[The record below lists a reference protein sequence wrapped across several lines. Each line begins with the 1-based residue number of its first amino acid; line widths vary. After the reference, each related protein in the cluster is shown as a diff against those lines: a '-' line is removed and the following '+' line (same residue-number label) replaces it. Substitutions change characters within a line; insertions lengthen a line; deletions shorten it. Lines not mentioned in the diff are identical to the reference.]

1 MKGKKEILQKEDD
14 MKNTK
19 LKIGGMSCASC
30 SGAIERKLAKWENI
44 EKAHINMATEK
55 LHLRYDESQ
64 ISLEMI
70 AKAIEDLGYQ
80 VLMEEEEID
89 KKEEIDGTMSIRKT
103 FKITGMTCT
112 ACSSAI
118 EKALNKMEGIEEATV
133 NFPAEKLTVTF
144 LPEQVRVV
152 EISKKISDL
161 GYELISEPKG
171 GQETDQD
178 EVMMQK
184 SWSKM
189 IRSAILSG
197 TIMFLMI
204 LHMLMGVEI
213 PYYLVIVN
221 ILAFPNIFLL
231 GKVVHKASF
240 NALKNRSPNMDVL
253 VSLGSLPPYLIGLT
267 AFFFPLQAFTEMAS
281 SIMTFHLIG
290 KYLENRA
297 KGRASQAIRKL
308 VEMGAKTATILR
320 RGEEVEIPVEELQP
334 GDVMIVK
341 PGEKIPTDGNI
352 LEGKSTIDESM
363 ATGES
368 MPVKREP
375 GDPVI
380 GATINKQGLLKVKV
394 TKVGDETFL
403 SQVIQ
408 LVEACQGSKVPIQE
422 FADRITGYFVPAI
435 LMITVAVFS
444 SNLLFPEFHQSILQW
459 GAGFLPWVNPDA
471 GTLSIAFVT
480 ATAVLVIACPCA
492 LGLGTPTAL
501 MVGSGMGAEKGILI
515 RNGEA
520 VQTFKNLKMII
531 FDKTGTLTH
540 GRPAVTDILTG
551 EGVDE
556 FSLMKVAGALEK
568 GSEHPLAHAIIEEA
582 KKRKIPMEDIQ
593 GFEAV
598 TGMGIEGFLDGDKV
612 FMGNRKIMEKHKIA
626 YEHMEE
632 EIQRLEN
639 EAKTVMMI
647 VREEKLL
654 GIIAVADPVKE
665 DSPKA
670 VKELQ
675 EMGIQTA
682 MVTGDN
688 ERTAKAIAEKI
699 GIDYVIAEVLPEG
712 KVEEVKKLQKDFVTV
727 AMVGDG
733 INDAPALKQ
742 ANIGIAIGTGTDV
755 AIEAA
760 DVTLV
765 KGELGGIISAIL
777 LSRGTFRKI
786 KENYFWAWFYNAIAI
801 PVAMVGLLH
810 PMIGAAAMS
819 ISSLNVIYNS
829 LRLKRTDIQPSFK
842 KVIEE
847 NR

>member
-1 MKGKKEILQKEDD
+1 

-30 SGAIERKLAKWENI
+30 SAAIEKKLAKWEGI
-44 EKAHINMATEK
+44 EKADINMATEK

-64 ISLEMI
+64 NSLEMI

-80 VLMEEEEID
+80 VLMEEEETET
-89 KKEEIDGTMSIRKT
+89 KEEKDGTARSIRKT

-112 ACSSAI
+112 ACSAAI
-118 EKALNKMEGIEEATV
+118 EKALSKMGGVEEAIV
-133 NFPAEKLTVTF
+133 NFPAEKLTVIF
-144 LPEQVRVV
+144 SPDQVRIV
-152 EISKKISDL
+152 EISKKITDL

-171 GQETDQD
+171 GQEVDQD
-178 EVMMQK
+178 EIMMQK
-184 SWSKM
+184 SWKRM
-189 IRSAILSG
+189 VRSAILSG

-204 LHMLMGVEI
+204 LHMVIGVEI
-213 PYYLVIVN
+213 PYYLVVVN
-221 ILAFPNIFLL
+221 LLAFPNIFLL
-231 GKVVHKASF
+231 GKKVHKASF
-240 NALKNRSPNMDVL
+240 NALKNGSPNMDVL

-308 VEMGAKTATILR
+308 VEMGAKTATILL
-320 RGEEVEIPVEELQP
+320 RGEEMEVPVEELQP
-334 GDVMIVK
+334 EDVMIVK
-341 PGEKIPTDGNI
+341 PGEKIPTDGI
-352 LEGKSTIDESM
+352 IIEGKSTIDESM

-368 MPVKREP
+368 MPVKRES

-435 LMITVAVFS
+435 LIITVVVFS

-540 GRPAVTDILTG
+540 GRPAVTDIVTG
-551 EGVDE
+551 DGVDE

-582 KKRKIPMEDIQ
+582 KKRKIPMGDIQ

-612 FMGNRKIMEKHKIA
+612 LMGNRKIMEKHKIA
-626 YEHMEE
+626 YEHLEE

-647 VREEKLL
+647 VREENLL

-688 ERTAKAIAEKI
+688 ERTARAIAEKI

-712 KVEEVKKLQKDFVTV
+712 KVEEVKTLQKKFETV

-765 KGELGGIISAIL
+765 KGELSGIISAIL

-829 LRLKRTDIQPSFK
+829 LRLKKTDIQPSFK
-842 KVIEE
+842 KVVEK
-847 NR
+847 NV

>member
-1 MKGKKEILQKEDD
+1 MEKTEI
-14 MKNTK
+14 
-19 LKIGGMSCASC
+19 KINGMSCTSC
-30 SGAIERKLAKWENI
+30 SAAIEKKLSKWDSVETANI
-44 EKAHINMATEK
+44 NFATEK
-55 LHLRYDESQ
+55 LHISYDETRV
-64 ISLEMI
+64 SLEEI
-70 AKAIEDLGYQ
+70 AEAIEDLGYQ
-80 VLMEEEEID
+80 PMETE
-89 KKEEIDGTMSIRKT
+89 KETDDNEKPVRKT
-103 FKITGMTCT
+103 VKVSGMTCT
-112 ACSSAI
+112 ACSAAI
-118 EKALNKMEGIEEATV
+118 EKGLNKMKGIEEATI
-133 NFPAEKLTVTF
+133 NFAAEKLTVTF
-144 LPEQVRVV
+144 WPGEVRMA
-152 EISKKISDL
+152 EISRKVSDL
-161 GYELISEPKG
+161 GYEL
-171 GQETDQD
+171 QMD
-178 EVMMQK
+178 ESPDEKVDEDEAMMHR
-184 SWSKM
+184 SWKRM
-189 IRSAILSG
+189 IQSAVLSG
-197 TIMFLMI
+197 TIMLLMI
-204 LHMLMGVEI
+204 FHMVLGVDI

-221 ILAFPNIFLL
+221 LLALPNIFWL
-231 GKVVHKASF
+231 GRSVHKASF
-240 NALKNRSPNMDVL
+240 NALKNGSPNMDVL
-253 VSLGSLPPYLIGLT
+253 VSLGSLPPYLIGLS

-290 KYLENRA
+290 KYLESRA

-308 VEMGAKTATILR
+308 VQMGAKTAKIILK
-320 RGEEVEIPVEELQP
+320 GEEVEVSVDELQP
-334 GDVMIVK
+334 GDVMVVR
-341 PGEKIPTDGNI
+341 PGEKVPTDGEI
-352 LEGKSTIDESM
+352 IEGSSTLDESM

-368 MPVKREP
+368 MPVKREK

-435 LMITVAVFS
+435 LVITALVFT
-444 SNLLFPEFHQSILQW
+444 SNILFPDFHQGILKW
-459 GAGFLPWVNPDA
+459 GAEFLPWVNPDA

-501 MVGSGMGAEKGILI
+501 MVGSGMGAENGILI

-520 VQTFKNLKMII
+520 VQTFKDLKMII

-540 GRPAVTDILTG
+540 GKPAVTDTIA
-551 EGVDE
+551 EAGVDE
-556 FSLMKVAGALEK
+556 HTLMNVAGSLEK
-568 GSEHPLAHAIIEEA
+568 GSEHPLAHAIMEEVQ
-582 KKRKIPMEDIQ
+582 KKNIKPDEIQ
-593 GFEAV
+593 GFNAV
-598 TGMGIEGFLDGDKV
+598 TGFGIEGILDGRQV
-612 FMGNRKIMEKHKIA
+612 FMGNRKLMEKYGVKYQHLD
-626 YEHMEE
+626 E
-632 EIQRLEN
+632 EIRKLEE
-639 EAKTVMMI
+639 EAKTVMM
-647 VREEKLL
+647 VAREDQLL
-654 GIIAVADPVKE
+654 GLIAVADPVKE
-665 DSPKA
+665 DSSRA

-688 ERTAKAIAEKI
+688 QRTANAIAEKI

-712 KVEEVKKLQKDFVTV
+712 KVDEVKKLQKEFETV

-765 KGELGGIISAIL
+765 KGDLGGIISSIL

-801 PVAMVGLLH
+801 PVAMMGLLH

-819 ISSLNVIYNS
+819 VSSLNVVYNS
-829 LRLKRTDIQPSFK
+829 LRLKKTDIKPSFK
-842 KVIEE
+842 QAQ
-847 NR
+847 